1 MVWPA
6 ALLTTVDYLQ
16 RNPGSATRVITDYL
30 NAVRAIAT
38 ARQPSF
44 CFSTWHDK
52 PARIYYYLIYSTLKA
67 IRSLT
72 HYTLFRWGKRDSPDC
87 DYCGAILQDDEH
99 IFVHCPRFDDF
110 RNEAIARALRRRMED
125 DPAAGKRAAWE
136 RYVPAVTAYPDDK
149 GVLTKYRI
157 GQVTAPPP
165 PLCCN
170 LWCSHCDVSGSTTV
184 VTYDGCIKN
193 HERSENFPTMNERVA
208 RELIRAFQHSHSR

>member
-1 MVWPA
+1 
-6 ALLTTVDYLQ
+6 
-16 RNPGSATRVITDYL
+16 VITDYL

-136 RYVPAVTAYPDDK
+136 RYVPAVIAYPDDK

-165 PLCCN
+165 PLTVTRQPLRSQHGPYNCRSY
-170 LWCSHCDVSGSTTV
+170 LEHVHAQSHLSDAATAT
-184 VTYDGCIKN
+184 
-193 HERSENFPTMNERVA
+193 HEPEAEVEMLGPDEG
-208 RELIRAFQHSHSR
+208 IGIQGQDWP